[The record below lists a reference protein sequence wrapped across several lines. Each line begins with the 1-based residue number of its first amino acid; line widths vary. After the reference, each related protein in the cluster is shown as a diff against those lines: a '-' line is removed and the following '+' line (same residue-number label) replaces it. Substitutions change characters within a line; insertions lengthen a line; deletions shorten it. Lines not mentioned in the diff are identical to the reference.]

1 MAVVVPDQIGRTA
14 VLAVHLENL
23 GSYLRLPH
31 NAPLDV
37 ETVTH
42 FGMHHSSS
50 LPARAGA
57 DQARAEDAG
66 RDGRGVRDRRQRRA
80 RGHP

>member
-1 MAVVVPDQIGRTA
+1 MQLRSLFRGDISSRRYRETPRLVAVVVPDQIGRTA

-31 NAPLDV
+31 HAPLDV

-42 FGMHHSSS
+42 FGMHHSSRCP
-50 LPARAGA
+50 LA
-57 DQARAEDAG
+57 QA
-66 RDGRGVRDRRQRRA
+66 QTN
-80 RGHP
+80 H